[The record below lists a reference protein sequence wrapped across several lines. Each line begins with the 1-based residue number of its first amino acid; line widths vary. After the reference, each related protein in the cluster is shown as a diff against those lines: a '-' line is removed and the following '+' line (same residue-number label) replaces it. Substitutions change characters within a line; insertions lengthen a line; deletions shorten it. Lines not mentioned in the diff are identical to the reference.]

1 MKLLPIFLVVLVS
14 ATVSHALVVMVPK
27 VDSETSVDS
36 KAEPKVEVTEDAKD
50 KAKDEVKDQTK
61 DETKDE
67 AESKTESKDKYW
79 GPYGN
84 DDYDG
89 YGYYGRWRYNCRF
102 CYYGNCPYYCY
113 NYPMSEAVRPAST
126 IPEYVANEAKVVV
139 GTDASDK
146 GVHYGYGYRPD
157 AWDCICDPYYGC
169 NCNDFPYQNDVQSLA
184 ETDSKT
190 KTDSKDKWYP
200 YGNRYCYYYP
210 QFCNGGMYGGG
221 YGDYPFQSLAET
233 DSNTKTDSKGKWY
246 PYSNQYCYY
255 YPQFCYGGMYG
266 GGYGDYPFQ
275 SLAKTDSKTKTDT
288 KDKWYGYGNRYCD
301 YYPEYCNNGGMYG
314 GGYGGW
320 YPYKAESLAKTD
332 SKVETDSKDKWYP
345 YGNRYCY
352 YYPQFCNGGM
362 YGGGYGDYPFQSLAK
377 TDSKVETDSKDKWYG
392 YGNRYCDYYPEY
404 CNYGGMYGG
413 GYGGYYPYQ
422 AESLATIDS
431 KASTKSKGK
440 YWYPYGNR
448 YCRYNPQFCYGGMYG
463 GGYGG
468 YYPY

>member
-210 QFCNGGMYGGG
+210 QFC
-221 YGDYPFQSLAET
+221 
-233 DSNTKTDSKGKWY
+233 
-246 PYSNQYCYY
+246 
-255 YPQFCYGGMYG
+255 
-266 GGYGDYPFQ
+266 
-275 SLAKTDSKTKTDT
+275 
-288 KDKWYGYGNRYCD
+288 
-301 YYPEYCNNGGMYG
+301 
-314 GGYGGW
+314 
-320 YPYKAESLAKTD
+320 
-332 SKVETDSKDKWYP
+332 
-345 YGNRYCY
+345 
-352 YYPQFCNGGM
+352 GGM

-377 TDSKVETDSKDKWYG
+377 TDSKVETDSKDKWYP